1 MGILF
6 TTIVLMIS
14 FSIHGSDGR
23 NASDKDLYS
32 EESQA
37 SQETEKQDNLSS
49 GMDESKNVPE
59 DEVITNQKPGDT
71 TEAKNDADVADTSDI
86 GNDTDTVDASDNTGA
101 TVTIEV
107 YRGEVCRGVAE
118 DLQACGLVEDS
129 EEFRLYMDQMGYD
142 QKLRVGTFEIPRG
155 ASFEEIAQI
164 LIN

>member
-1 MGILF
+1 MKFKYYLRGAGIGILF
-6 TTIVLMIS
+6 TTIVLMVS
-14 FSIHGSDGR
+14 FHIHGSDGR
-23 NASDKDLYS
+23 NASDKDDYI

-49 GMDESKNVPE
+49 EMDESKNVPE

-71 TEAKNDADVADTSDI
+71 TEAMDDADALDH
-86 GNDTDTVDASDNTGA
+86 TGA

-155 ASFEEIAQI
+155 SSFEEIAQI

>member
-49 GMDESKNVPE
+49 GMDESENVPE
-59 DEVITNQKPGDT
+59 DEVITSQKPGDT
-71 TEAKNDADVADTSDI
+71 TEAKDDA
-86 GNDTDTVDASDNTGA
+86 DASDNTGA

>member
-1 MGILF
+1 MKFKYYLRGAGMGILF

-14 FSIHGSDGR
+14 FRIHGSDGR
-23 NASDKDLYS
+23 NNSDKDYYA

-37 SQETEKQDNLSS
+37 TQKTEKQDNLS
-49 GMDESKNVPE
+49 ES
-59 DEVITNQKPGDT
+59 IQKPGDT
-71 TEAKNDADVADTSDI
+71 TEAMDDGNAADISDI
-86 GNDTDTVDASDNTGA
+86 GSETDNADASDNTDA

-107 YRGEVCRGVAE
+107 YSGEVCRGVAE

-142 QKLRVGTFEIPRG
+142 QKLRVGTYEIPRG

-164 LIN
+164 IIN

>member
-14 FSIHGSDGR
+14 FRIHGSEGR
-23 NASDKDLYS
+23 NNSDKDYYT
-32 EESQA
+32 EESQT
-37 SQETEKQDNLSS
+37 SQETEKQDNLS
-49 GMDESKNVPE
+49 ESS
-59 DEVITNQKPGDT
+59 QKPGGT
-71 TEAKNDADVADTSDI
+71 TEAMDDADAADTSDI
-86 GNDTDTVDASDNTGA
+86 GSETDTADASDNTGA

-142 QKLRVGTFEIPRG
+142 QKLCVGTYEIPRG

-164 LIN
+164 IIN